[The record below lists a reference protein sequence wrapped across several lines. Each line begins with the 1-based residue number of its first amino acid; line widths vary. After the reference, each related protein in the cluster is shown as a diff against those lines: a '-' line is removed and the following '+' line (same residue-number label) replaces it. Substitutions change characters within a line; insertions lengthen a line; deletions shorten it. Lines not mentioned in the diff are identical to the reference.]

1 MSNFDEKSNAI
12 KKAETILEQCRE
24 REIISESKIRK
35 SLMQNNYTNEHTEKR
50 AKRIFERQRKKIK
63 FWRVFSIIA
72 ISLFIISLAI

>member
-35 SLMQNNYTNEHTEKR
+35 SLMQNNYTNECTEKR
-50 AKRIFERQRKKIK
+50 VKRIFERQRKKIK
-63 FWRVFSIIA
+63 FWKAFSIIA

>member
-1 MSNFDEKSNAI
+1 MSNFNEKSNAI

-50 AKRIFERQRKKIK
+50 VKRIFERQRKKIK

>member
-35 SLMQNNYTNEHTEKR
+35 SLMQNNYTNEYTEKR
-50 AKRIFERQRKKIK
+50 VKRIFERQRKKIK